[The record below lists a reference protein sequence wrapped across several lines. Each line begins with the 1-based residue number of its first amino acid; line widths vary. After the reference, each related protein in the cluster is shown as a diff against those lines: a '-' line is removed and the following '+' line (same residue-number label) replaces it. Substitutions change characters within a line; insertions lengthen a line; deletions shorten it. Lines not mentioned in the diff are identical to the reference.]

1 MPGDGPGISPNRNPK
16 GVGISSTLARLKK
29 LYGAAHQF
37 ELRNAPEGGLA
48 VTIAI
53 PFRLMAEDSGAR
65 NADGVFQ

>member
-1 MPGDGPGISPNRNPK
+1 
-16 GVGISSTLARLKK
+16 VGISSTLARLKK